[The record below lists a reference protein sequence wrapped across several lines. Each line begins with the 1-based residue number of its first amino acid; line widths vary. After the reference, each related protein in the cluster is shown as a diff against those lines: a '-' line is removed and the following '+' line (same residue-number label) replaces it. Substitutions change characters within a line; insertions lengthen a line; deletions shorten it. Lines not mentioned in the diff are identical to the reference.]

1 MLPAQASHR
10 LTIAPQFMLRSPPK
24 ASRRYRRHEA
34 LSLVE
39 LLVVVA
45 IISILLAILLPAVQA
60 AREASRRGECAT
72 HLQQQILA
80 ALNYESRHKRL
91 PPGSRE
97 HQRQNQEGVS
107 WRVLILPF
115 TEGDAAYAALSPSD
129 DGGYTGNKA
138 TVPPAIYRCPSVD
151 RPPADGVTMSPSD
164 YEGVAGAGA
173 TEQGRRDLEDDR
185 CGDMYLDGVFYPES
199 NTRIAEITDGT
210 SHTLALGERTY
221 WLHVWV
227 DGAIWVKS
235 SKKEVCMRATRN
247 IRWPLAADHNHFG
260 YYVFDPEAPA
270 GAPKTMLLND
280 LEFNSNHH
288 SIVPFAFADGSVH
301 MIAKDIDLTVLRELA
316 TRNGHEVNRW
326 EL

>member
-1 MLPAQASHR
+1 
-10 LTIAPQFMLRSPPK
+10 MLRLPSTVCCR
-24 ASRRYRRHEA
+24 SRLREA

-45 IISILLAILLPAVQA
+45 IISMLLAIVLPAVQA

-97 HQRQNQEGVS
+97 HERQNQEGVG
-107 WRVLILPF
+107 WRVLVLPF
-115 TEGDAAYAALSPSD
+115 MEADAAFAALSPSD
-129 DGGYTGNKA
+129 DGGYMGDKKIA
-138 TVPPAIYRCPSVD
+138 PPAIYRCPSVD
-151 RPPADGVTMSPSD
+151 RPPPDGVSMSPSD

-173 TEQGRRDLEDDR
+173 TEQGRRDLEDGR
-185 CGDMYLDGVFYPES
+185 CGDMYIDGVFYPES

-210 SHTLALGERTY
+210 SHTLAIGERTY
-221 WLHVWV
+221 WLLHVWV
-227 DGAIWVKS
+227 DGAMWVKS
-235 SKKEVCMRATRN
+235 PKKEYCMRSTRN

-270 GAPKTMLLND
+270 GAEKTMLLND

-288 SIVPFAFADGSVH
+288 SVVPFALADGSVH

-316 TRNGHEVNRW
+316 TRNGQEVNRW
-326 EL
+326 EP

>member
-1 MLPAQASHR
+1 
-10 LTIAPQFMLRSPPK
+10 MLRSPPTVC
-24 ASRRYRRHEA
+24 RQYRRHEA

-45 IISILLAILLPAVQA
+45 IISMLLAIVLPAVQA

-107 WRVLILPF
+107 WRVLVLPF
-115 TEGDAAYAALSPSD
+115 MEGDATYAALSPSD
-129 DGGYTGNKA
+129 DGGYAGNKA
-138 TVPPAIYRCPSVD
+138 IAPPAIYRCPSVD
-151 RPPADGVTMSPSD
+151 RPPADGTAMSPSD

-173 TEQGRRDLEDDR
+173 TEQGRRDLEDAR
-185 CGDMYLDGVFYPES
+185 CGDMYIDGVFYPES

-210 SHTLALGERTY
+210 SHTLAIGERIY

-235 SKKEVCMRATRN
+235 PTKEYCMRSTRN
-247 IRWPLAADHNHFG
+247 IRWPLAADHSHFG

-288 SIVPFAFADGSVH
+288 RVVPFALADGSVR
-301 MIAKDIDLTVLRELA
+301 MIEKDVDLSVLRELA